1 MVRISNL
8 VLHSPGPETPYYLYV
23 MLKYDLN
30 ISLLTTGLQLTSPDV
45 WKLFLAV
52 ALHDIPVHFCIG
64 MEMYNGGIKKW
75 NIVMYFLILG
85 IITPIGIVIGMI
97 VTYHAGG
104 GDGAQ
109 TIAIGVL
116 QALSGGT
123 LLYVTFYEVLDRQ
136 KLAKAGM
143 DGILGWFLI
152 ICGFAF
158 MAALEAA
165 GT

>member
-1 MVRISNL
+1 
-8 VLHSPGPETPYYLYV
+8 

-30 ISLLTTGLQLTSPDV
+30 IFLRTTGLQLTSPDV

-75 NIVMYFLILG
+75 NIVIYFLILG
-85 IITPIGIVIGMI
+85 VITPVGIIIGMI

-104 GDGAQ
+104 GDGTQ
-109 TIAIGVL
+109 TIVIGVL

>member
-1 MVRISNL
+1 
-8 VLHSPGPETPYYLYV
+8 
-23 MLKYDLN
+23 ML
-30 ISLLTTGLQLTSPDV
+30 
-45 WKLFLAV
+45 WE
-52 ALHDIPVHFCIG
+52 VH
-64 MEMYNGGIKKW
+64 
-75 NIVMYFLILG
+75 
-85 IITPIGIVIGMI
+85 
-97 VTYHAGG
+97 A
-104 GDGAQ
+104 
-109 TIAIGVL
+109 
-116 QALSGGT
+116 